1 MIPEESLKCR
11 FARNYGARA
20 FNSGLG
26 RQCFRLTDDCG
37 PPSFASLGRGRWSL
51 FEDQAGDELG
61 LGRGVLDVIADGLTI
76 AADVE
81 HDVLDDLD
89 GAFD

>member
-1 MIPEESLKCR
+1 MLSTDVRLPS
-11 FARNYGARA
+11 A
-20 FNSGLG
+20 F
-26 RQCFRLTDDCG
+26 FH
-37 PPSFASLGRGRWSL
+37 ASLWRGRWRL

-76 AADVE
+76 AADIE

-89 GAFD
+89 GAPGRQRSHPHLDAVGRLVVAGLHHGS